1 MKNFPTFVVPAG
13 WLVCAPS
20 NLYQVD
26 PASPPLFALK
36 QLIRYPTPLRMVRF
50 SQPFP
55 LPFVTVVFK
64 GLEVRAFF
72 AVAEFVIAVRA
83 VLDEA
88 TAVIAVEDETTA
100 LSAVLFPMIAA
111 IAVEDET
118 TALSAV
124 LFPMI
129 AAIAVE
135 DDTTALSAVAF
146 AMIAAIAVE
155 DAATAAIAT

>member
-1 MKNFPTFVVPAG
+1 
-13 WLVCAPS
+13 
-20 NLYQVD
+20 
-26 PASPPLFALK
+26 
-36 QLIRYPTPLRMVRF
+36 MVRF
-50 SQPFP
+50 SQSFL

-64 GLEVRAFF
+64 GLEARAFF

-88 TAVIAVEDETTA
+88 TAAIAVWDA
-100 LSAVLFPMIAA
+100 AIAA

-129 AAIAVE
+129 AAIAV
-135 DDTTALSAVAF
+135 
-146 AMIAAIAVE
+146 
-155 DAATAAIAT
+155 

>member
-36 QLIRYPTPLRMVRF
+36 QLIRYPMPLRMVRF

-88 TAVIAVEDETTA
+88 TAVIAVED
-100 LSAVLFPMIAA
+100 
-111 IAVEDET
+111 
-118 TALSAV
+118 
-124 LFPMI
+124 
-129 AAIAVE
+129 
-135 DDTTALSAVAF
+135 DTTALSAVAF
-146 AMIAAIAVE
+146 AITAAIAVE
-155 DAATAAIAT
+155 DAATAAIAVWDEATAVIAVEDAATAVIAV

>member
-36 QLIRYPTPLRMVRF
+36 QLIRYPMPLRMVRF

-111 IAVEDET
+111 IAVED
-118 TALSAV
+118 
-124 LFPMI
+124 
-129 AAIAVE
+129 
-135 DDTTALSAVAF
+135 
-146 AMIAAIAVE
+146 
-155 DAATAAIAT
+155 AATAAIAV

>member
-36 QLIRYPTPLRMVRF
+36 QLIRYPMPLRMVRF

-88 TAVIAVEDETTA
+88 TAVIAVED
-100 LSAVLFPMIAA
+100 
-111 IAVEDET
+111 
-118 TALSAV
+118 
-124 LFPMI
+124 
-129 AAIAVE
+129 
-135 DDTTALSAVAF
+135 DTTALSAVAF
-146 AMIAAIAVE
+146 AITAAIAVEDAATAVIAVE
-155 DAATAAIAT
+155 DAATAAIAVWDEATAVIAV

>member
-36 QLIRYPTPLRMVRF
+36 QLIRYPMPLRMVRF

-83 VLDEA
+83 VLGEATAVIAVWDEA

-111 IAVEDET
+111 IAVEDAAT
-118 TALSAV
+118 
-124 LFPMI
+124 

-146 AMIAAIAVE
+146 AITAAIAVWDE
-155 DAATAAIAT
+155 ATAVIAV

>member
-1 MKNFPTFVVPAG
+1 M
-13 WLVCAPS
+13 
-20 NLYQVD
+20 
-26 PASPPLFALK
+26 
-36 QLIRYPTPLRMVRF
+36 PLRMVRF
-50 SQPFP
+50 SQSFL

-64 GLEVRAFF
+64 GLEARAFF

-88 TAVIAVEDETTA
+88 TAAIAVWDA
-100 LSAVLFPMIAA
+100 AIAA

-129 AAIAVE
+129 AAIAV
-135 DDTTALSAVAF
+135 
-146 AMIAAIAVE
+146 
-155 DAATAAIAT
+155 

>member
-36 QLIRYPTPLRMVRF
+36 QLIRYPMPLRMVRF

-129 AAIAVE
+129 AAIAV
-135 DDTTALSAVAF
+135 
-146 AMIAAIAVE
+146 
-155 DAATAAIAT
+155 

>member
-1 MKNFPTFVVPAG
+1 MPAG

-26 PASPPLFALK
+26 PASSPLFALK
-36 QLIRYPTPLRMVRF
+36 QLIRYPMPLRMVRF

-111 IAVEDET
+111 IAVWDAA
-118 TALSAV
+118 TAD
-124 LFPMI
+124 M
-129 AAIAVE
+129 AAD
-135 DDTTALSAVAF
+135 DDTTALSAVLF

-155 DAATAAIAT
+155 DDATAVMSA